1 MVQMWDENSGIALCC
16 PDAVVTEGGE
26 NFSVGQRQ
34 LFCLAR
40 AFVRKSSILIM
51 DEATASI
58 DMATVGGHSHEHIS
72 IYCCCGCLIV
82 HFLFS
87 FLAGKY
93 LTEGRDDC
101 ICRQNGRYHR
111 SKFVVLLLLVWRMI
125 QFLLSLMKSRS
136 SWPLLSLIFSSF
148 LTFLSPSVLLYFFLY
163 PLFLFYSLPFP
174 SLWTPHTLFC
184 LLCCFYSF
192 LHPALRPF
200 VLLPAPRVL
209 YLGCRAGV
217 GLLFGN
223 LGGKWLGFQPA
234 STGGEPLQC
243 ASEDSQVDLDQ
254 TTLTQL
260 HSLLSFLFLLL
271 FPICFVL
278 LSWLSRSRS
287 H

>member
-174 SLWTPHTLFC
+174 SLWTPVHV
-184 LLCCFYSF
+184 SVSP
-192 LHPALRPF
+192 HV
-200 VLLPAPRVL
+200 VL
-209 YLGCRAGV
+209 
-217 GLLFGN
+217 
-223 LGGKWLGFQPA
+223 
-234 STGGEPLQC
+234 S
-243 ASEDSQVDLDQ
+243 
-254 TTLTQL
+254 
-260 HSLLSFLFLLL
+260 SLLFLLL
-271 FPICFVL
+271 PPPCSPPL
-278 LSWLSRSRS
+278 RPATSTACPLSWMPSRCWSSLRES
-287 H
+287 WWKVTRVPTC